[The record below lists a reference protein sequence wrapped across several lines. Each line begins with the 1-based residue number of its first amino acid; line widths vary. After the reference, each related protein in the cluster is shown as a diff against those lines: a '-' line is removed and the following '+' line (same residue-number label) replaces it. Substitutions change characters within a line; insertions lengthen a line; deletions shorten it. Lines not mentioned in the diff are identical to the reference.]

1 MENILYKPFE
11 HWFHGGSVYFYSDPH
26 FGDKYMNKIR
36 GITDAEQLKR
46 INSVLGKKDTIVLCG
61 DIGDLS
67 WVRKIRGYKVLI
79 MGNHDKGRTK
89 YLRNITQFAIPPE
102 NIDYYPSECI
112 VGKADYNGAV
122 IITYDN
128 KLFDEVYEGILT
140 ISDKIVLSHEPIA
153 VPHMVNIHGHVHTY
167 KSEGINVCAEQIN
180 YTPVSLKTLIKNG
193 AFSKVISI
201 HRETIDAAAER
212 KAKRTAK

>member
-26 FGDKYMNKIR
+26 FGDKDMLKIR
-36 GITDAEQLKR
+36 GISDAEQLKK
-46 INSVLGKKDTIVLCG
+46 INSVLGKNDTIVLCG
-61 DIGDLS
+61 DIGDTT

-89 YLRNITQFAIPPE
+89 YLRNITKFAIQSE
-102 NIDYYPSECI
+102 DINRYPSECI
-112 VGKADYNGAV
+112 VDKADYKGAV

-153 VPHMVNIHGHVHTY
+153 VPHMVNIHGHVHCGP
-167 KSEGINVCAEQIN
+167 SEGINVCAERIN
-180 YTPVSLKTLIKNG
+180 YTPISLKTLIKNG